1 MEVGAPGAPMEPA
14 VLHVVEEQKSD
25 LDPVTVRSHKM
36 VVKTVQEHL
45 QEVLAATQTHVQLM
59 EAGAL
64 GVPMDHALKHVVED
78 QKSEVDPVT
87 VHRHNMVVKAAQDHP
102 HTVQAATHIHVQ

>member
-64 GVPMDHALKHVVED
+64 GVPMDPAVLHVVEE
-78 QKSEVDPVT
+78 QKTKLDPVT
-87 VHRHNMVVKAAQDHP
+87 VHCHNMVVK
-102 HTVQAATHIHVQ
+102 TVQGRPQQVQAVTQIHVQ